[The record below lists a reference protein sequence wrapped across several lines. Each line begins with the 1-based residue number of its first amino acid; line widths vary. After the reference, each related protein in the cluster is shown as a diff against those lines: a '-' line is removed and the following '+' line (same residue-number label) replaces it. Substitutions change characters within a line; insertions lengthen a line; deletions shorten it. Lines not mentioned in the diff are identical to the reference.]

1 MSAVSLKAI
10 VLSAGKGTR
19 MKSERAKVLH
29 PVLGWPLGHYAV
41 ARAFET
47 GAAPVV
53 VVVGHGRAEV
63 EAELARAFGDRA
75 KTAVQDEQR
84 GTGHAARIGLAALD
98 AADTGS
104 DDDSVIILYGDTPL
118 LMTTTLRALVDARA
132 KTGAPL
138 AMLTMRLRDP
148 TGYGR
153 IVRDDEGRVL
163 KIVEHKDANDD
174 VRTIDEVNPGIYV
187 VARGFL
193 RRALADLK
201 NDNAQG
207 EYYLTDIVERATEQM
222 DTDSAG
228 IPTLEVSPDETLGVN
243 DRRQLAEASAVLR
256 RREIARHQSAGVTFE
271 MPESV
276 YLEENVTIGADT
288 IVGPFVTLR
297 RGAHIGSRVVVES
310 GVVIARSV
318 IHDDAIIHAHSV
330 VEDAEVGAR
339 ASVGPFAR
347 LRPEAVLEED
357 TKVGNFVEVKKAR
370 LKKGAKANHL
380 AYIGDAEVGER
391 TNIGAGTITCNYDG
405 IGKHKTTLGDDV
417 FIGSNSTLVAPIT
430 VESGA
435 YVGAGSTVSRDVPSG
450 ALAISRARQEN
461 KEGYA
466 DKIRARNAAR
476 KKARPSS

>member
-1 MSAVSLKAI
+1 MSANRLSAI

-41 ARAFET
+41 ERALET
-47 GAAPVV
+47 GAVPVV
-53 VVVGHGRAEV
+53 VVVGHGRGEV
-63 EAELARAFGDRA
+63 EAALRQAFAHRAE
-75 KTAVQDEQR
+75 TAVQEEQR
-84 GTGHAARIGLAALD
+84 GTGHAARIGLARLD
-98 AADTGS
+98 ELHPGA
-104 DDDSVIILYGDTPL
+104 DDDTVLILYGDTPL
-118 LMTTTLRALVDARA
+118 LKTSTLRALVSARDSVR
-132 KTGAPL
+132 APL

-174 VRTIDEVNPGIYV
+174 VRAIDEVNPGIYA

-193 RRALADLK
+193 RHALSTLK
-201 NDNAQG
+201 NDNVQG
-207 EYYLTDIVERATEQM
+207 EFYLTDIVERATEHM
-222 DTDSAG
+222 DTDSEG
-228 IPTLEVSPDETLGVN
+228 IPTLEVSREETLGVN
-243 DRRQLAEASAVLR
+243 DRRQLAEASSVLR
-256 RREIARHQSAGVTFE
+256 QREIARHQEAGVTFE

-276 YLEENVTIGADT
+276 YLEEDVAIGSDAV
-288 IVGPFVTLR
+288 IGPFVTLR
-297 RGAHIGSRVVVES
+297 RGARIGARVVIES
-310 GVVIARSV
+310 GVVIARSA
-318 IHDDAIIHAHSV
+318 IGDDAVIHAHSV
-330 VEDAEVGAR
+330 VEDASVGER

-347 LRPEAVLEED
+347 LRPEAVLEDD
-357 TKVGNFVEVKKAR
+357 TRVGNFVEVKKAR

-405 IGKHKTTLGDDV
+405 IGKHQTTLGDDV

-430 VESGA
+430 IESGA
-435 YVGAGSTVSRDVPSG
+435 YVGAGSTVTRDVPKG
-450 ALAISRARQEN
+450 ALALSRARQEN

-476 KKARPSS
+476 KKSRTS